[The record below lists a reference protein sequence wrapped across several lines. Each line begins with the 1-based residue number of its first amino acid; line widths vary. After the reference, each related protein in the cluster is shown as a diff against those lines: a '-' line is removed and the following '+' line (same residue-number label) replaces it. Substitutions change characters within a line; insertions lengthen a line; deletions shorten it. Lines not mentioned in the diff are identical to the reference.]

1 MKCTSNTFHWEPYSS
16 SRLSPLI
23 PHPTPHHQGLRL
35 VLDFSEGACAI
46 KSKTENGS
54 CCGIAELNERELDVT
69 LPVRAQLSSHDGKRP
84 SVFLRYK
91 AKDPDREY
99 IRVYPGN
106 LRYAWSICMSVKLFI
121 PGYIGLNIH

>member
-1 MKCTSNTFHWEPYSS
+1 M
-16 SRLSPLI
+16 
-23 PHPTPHHQGLRL
+23 
-35 VLDFSEGACAI
+35 LDFSEGACAI

-106 LRYAWSICMSVKLFI
+106 LRYAWRICMSVKLFI
-121 PGYIGLNIH
+121 PGCRIKYTLNDTTCLSVIMIILGPSIHLT